1 MTLPLVLALHVVYGA
16 AMAYVFLPRLE
27 REQELLGAPLLLVF
41 APVFLL
47 SAPIAFVQLRYSGGW
62 FLHGA
67 FLGGNSIPYERFH
80 VGYALAMLALI
91 VVATAVAWIVS
102 LFFLSRGR
110 RRAAQL
116 PFALAA
122 IASVAIVALD
132 GKNIVSIA
140 GTQGRH
146 LWSHP
151 TGVPSLAMGLCLFGY
166 GTLAKQRFAKVSL
179 SPRDVTPVILPELL
193 GAGDTPSNAA

>member
-16 AMAYVFLPRLE
+16 AMAFVFLPRLE

-80 VGYALAMLALI
+80 VGYALLMLLLI
-91 VVATAVAWIVS
+91 VVATGISWIVS

-110 RRAAQL
+110 PRAANMPL
-116 PFALAA
+116 ALAA
-122 IASVAIVALD
+122 VASIVVVAVD

-151 TGVPSLAMGLCLFGY
+151 TGVLSLAMALCLFGY
-166 GTLAKQRFAKVSL
+166 GTLAKQRFSKVTH
-179 SPRDVTPVILPELL
+179 RDEAPTVAP
-193 GAGDTPSNAA
+193 